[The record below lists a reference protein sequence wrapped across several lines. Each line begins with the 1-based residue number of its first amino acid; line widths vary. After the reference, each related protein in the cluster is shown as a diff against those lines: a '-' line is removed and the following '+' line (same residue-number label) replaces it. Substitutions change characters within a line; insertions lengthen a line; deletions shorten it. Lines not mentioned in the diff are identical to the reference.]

1 MCDTE
6 VTYVPRSTVNFI
18 TDTITAVC
26 GLFSFLL
33 TNYYIHYYLMPK
45 NNYNLKSLSL
55 ENVEKLKSVLCGV

>member
-6 VTYVPRSTVNFI
+6 VTYVPRPTVNFI
-18 TDTITAVC
+18 TDTITAVY

-33 TNYYIHYYLMPK
+33 TNYYIPYCFMPK
-45 NNYNLKSLSL
+45 KNYYLKSLSL